1 MLRKISVTVI
11 LAGAV
16 LLTLPSQGR
25 TEEERRRPA
34 EVMQGDADNT
44 RVNKRDRIKE
54 EATAD
59 KQGQKSSDRR
69 ITQEIRRAITKDSE
83 LSMYARNVKIIT
95 QDGKVTLKGPVR
107 TEKEKTSIEEIAAL
121 VAGKDKVTNEIQI
134 APGKK

>member
-16 LLTLPSQGR
+16 FLTLPLQGR

-34 EVMQGDADNT
+34 EVMKGDADNT

-59 KQGQKSSDRR
+59 KQGQKSSDRK
-69 ITQEIRRAITKDSE
+69 ITQDIRRAITKDSE

-107 TEKEKTSIEEIAAL
+107 TEKEKSSIEEIAAQ
-121 VAGKDKVTNEIQI
+121 VAGKDKVTNEIQV
-134 APGKK
+134 APEKK